1 MAMAID
7 QPSPFRRFLRTWRR
21 ELIRG
26 GVLFAVVLG
35 VGLTLSRV
43 NVNASIPWDALHDLD
58 FDDLGSGGDFFGAG
72 RESGDQWEFRQ
83 EIKPSQRIWIRNTVG
98 PIEVVRGE
106 ENFLEVIAE
115 KSWRRSSPD
124 QVQLVAVPTESGVTI
139 CALWEAREA
148 DCDDAGVYRQNRI
161 RKNDVAVRFLVR
173 LPSGIRL
180 DASTVN
186 GEVEIDGVSAPVDA
200 NTVNGRIIVRT
211 AMGPINA
218 TTVNGSIEATM
229 EALTGGDVELQTV
242 NGSVTAALPAKLA
255 ALLDAQT
262 VNGRVDTDFPVQ
274 ITGKISPR
282 HLRGTIGANVRA
294 GTADLRTLKLS
305 TVNGSI
311 AIRQVE
317 ASLLPAHGPVT
328 PRAPRAARV
337 RGTPPAGETA
347 PVAPAPPTPK
357 P

>member
-1 MAMAID
+1 MAVD
-7 QPSPFRRFLRTWRR
+7 HPSPFRRFLRTWRR

-26 GVLFAVVLG
+26 GVLFGIVLA
-35 VGLTLSRV
+35 VGLTISRV
-43 NVNASIPWDALHDLD
+43 NVNASIPWDALHNLENLD
-58 FDDLGSGGDFFGAG
+58 FGSGGDFFGAG
-72 RESGDQWEFRQ
+72 RETGDQWEFRK
-83 EIKPSQRIWIRNTVG
+83 EITTSQRVWIRNTVG
-98 PIEVVRGE
+98 PIEVVSGE

-115 KSWRRSSPD
+115 KSWRHSNPD

-148 DCDDAGVYRQNRI
+148 DCDDAGSYRQNRI

-173 LPSGIRL
+173 LPRGVRL

-218 TTVNGSIEATM
+218 STVNGSIEATM
-229 EALTGGDVELQTV
+229 EALSGGDVELETV

-255 ALLDAQT
+255 AMLDAET

-282 HLRGTIGANVRA
+282 HLRGTIGTNVRA
-294 GTADLRTLKLS
+294 GATDLPTLKLS

-311 AIRQVE
+311 AIRQAH
-317 ASLLPAHGPVT
+317 ASLLPGRAPVA
-328 PRAPRAARV
+328 PRPPRAARV
-337 RGTPPAGETA
+337 RGTPPAGPVP
-347 PVAPAPPTPK
+347 PVAPAPVPPTPK